1 MLGQPLHQLLAP
13 ARYHEAQR
21 QAYDHFAATGHGPV
35 IGKTVELDALRKN
48 GVEFPIELSLSGF
61 QLGDHWYAGGIIR
74 DITDRKLAEAELL
87 QAKEA
92 AEVASRAKS
101 RFLANMSHELR
112 TPMNGV
118 LGMIQVA
125 QFGPLDAKQRSYLDL
140 AYRSG
145 WALVRI
151 LDDILDMTKIEERQL
166 TLNSELFPLRECVAG
181 TVGILTSEAAH
192 KGLQLVT
199 SVADD
204 VPVTVVGDQHRL
216 RQVLTNLVGN
226 AVKFTEQGTVTV
238 RVALDPWG
246 VTFTVTD
253 TGIGIPADKLNLL
266 FKPFSQVDDTD
277 TRRYGGTG
285 LGLAISREIVA
296 LMGGTITMA
305 SVEGHGSTF
314 SFTLPLGHA
323 APRILPR
330 LQGCPERGSTPLTPR
345 SLSEVEGSRG
355 DGVAPRILIVEDDP
369 TNRALLQ
376 LALKHK
382 KYLTETANHGL
393 QAVEKWENGSY
404 DLIIM
409 DVQMPVMDGI
419 AATQA
424 IREKERERGGH
435 TRILAMTA
443 HASRDDEARCLTSGM
458 DAYLAKPVD
467 LSELIAVVGK
477 LVLER
482 AEAQHD

>member
-1 MLGQPLHQLLAP
+1 
-13 ARYHEAQR
+13 
-21 QAYDHFAATGHGPV
+21 
-35 IGKTVELDALRKN
+35 
-48 GVEFPIELSLSGF
+48 
-61 QLGDHWYAGGIIR
+61 
-74 DITDRKLAEAELL
+74 
-87 QAKEA
+87 
-92 AEVASRAKS
+92 
-101 RFLANMSHELR
+101 
-112 TPMNGV
+112 
-118 LGMIQVA
+118 
-125 QFGPLDAKQRSYLDL
+125 
-140 AYRSG
+140 
-145 WALVRI
+145 
-151 LDDILDMTKIEERQL
+151 
-166 TLNSELFPLRECVAG
+166 VAG

-199 SVADD
+199 LVADD
-204 VPVTVVGDQHRL
+204 VPMTVVGDQRHL

-238 RVALDPWG
+238 LVALDPCG

-266 FKPFSQVDDTD
+266 FKPFSQLDDTD

-296 LMGGTITMA
+296 LMGGAITLE

-314 SFTLPLGHA
+314 SFTLPLDHA
-323 APRILPR
+323 APCILPC
-330 LQGCPERGSTPLTPR
+330 LQGCPERGSTPLTLR
-345 SLSEVEGSRG
+345 SLSVVPERSRG
-355 DGVAPRILIVEDDP
+355 DGVVPRILIVEDDP

-424 IREKERERGGH
+424 IREKEQKRGGH
-435 TRILAMTA
+435 TPILAMTA
-443 HASRDDEARCLTSGM
+443 HASRDDEARCLASGM

-467 LSELIAVVGK
+467 LSELIAVAGK
-477 LVLER
+477 LVWER
-482 AEAQHD
+482 AEAQP